1 MAVPRVG
8 PVDSAIPY
16 EANVMHESKV
26 NDSHLMVEDNLSQIF
41 EVDKRP
47 ALVTDLVSE
56 NNESSKLDNHLQLH
70 LSLRGNLRMTK
81 LPLNW
86 KILSSHMG
94 ENSEQPYWSLLC
106 IYKLKLI

>member
-26 NDSHLMVEDNLSQIF
+26 NDSHLRVEDNLSQRF

-47 ALVTDLVSE
+47 ASVTDFSLTALSVSE
-56 NNESSKLDNHLQLH
+56 NNDNSKVGKH
-70 LSLRGNLRMTK
+70 
-81 LPLNW
+81 
-86 KILSSHMG
+86 
-94 ENSEQPYWSLLC
+94 C
-106 IYKLKLI
+106 